1 MEGSELTAIDSEL
14 NKLVMDY
21 LVTGGYPHAAEKF
34 SREANVHA
42 PTSWDSIVER
52 VEIRDSIHQ
61 GDLQT
66 AIEKINEL
74 NPEVSLQLFISTCLA
89 SHD

>member
-1 MEGSELTAIDSEL
+1 MDEDKLTFLDSEL

-34 SREANVHA
+34 AREANVQA
-42 PTSWDSIVER
+42 NASWDSIMER

-61 GDLQT
+61 GDLQS

-74 NPEVSLQLFISTCLA
+74 NPEVSGSLSFVFLCFY
-89 SHD
+89 D

>member
-1 MEGSELTAIDSEL
+1 
-14 NKLVMDY
+14 MDY

-34 SREANVHA
+34 AREANVQTNA
-42 PTSWDSIVER
+42 SWDSIVER

-61 GDLQT
+61 GDLQS

-74 NPEVSLQLFISTCLA
+74 NPEVSGPLSYAPPAFMISLVHAPLITFFEGI
-89 SHD
+89 